1 MKRTL
6 LALSLFALPLLSAQA
21 GAVYNCP
28 RHGPRSSGQVT
39 RRGVSWVCTACEE
52 EKAKK
57 QRADADAARAD
68 RIARGDLFESDLR
81 HLPRVEVN
89 TRSFGSTN
97 AFERRC
103 LAAIRDRYIMVDG
116 APALRAKYQETFKV
130 VQSLGDGDYLVRKGL
145 DFFKLETKGG
155 TFADDALVTVAGT
168 WTGRLFDYT
177 TVLGAAKRIRVF
189 ATLSRQGHAVAEV
202 SFADALAHLG
212 AGGTF
217 AIMLPYD
224 PHVPLT
230 PGWNPAIEATIT
242 QRGGSIVHFGK

>member
-1 MKRTL
+1 MKRAFLALAL
-6 LALSLFALPLLSAQA
+6 LALAPLSAKA

-28 RHGPRSSGQVT
+28 RHGPRDSWQVE
-39 RRGVSWVCTACEE
+39 RRGLSYVCLACEQ
-52 EKAKK
+52 EKAQK

-68 RIARGDLFESDLR
+68 RVARGEVFESDLR
-81 HLPRVEVN
+81 HLPRIEVN

-116 APALRAKYQETFKV
+116 KPARRAEYQQTFKI
-130 VQSLGDGDYLVRKGL
+130 VQSLGDGDYLARKGL
-145 DFFKLETKGG
+145 EFFKLETNGG
-155 TFADDALVTVAGT
+155 VFADDALVTVVGT
-168 WTGRLFDYT
+168 LTGDVFDYT
-177 TVLGAAKRIRVF
+177 TVLGAAKRIRIF
-189 ATLSRQGHAVAEV
+189 RTLSRQGHAVAEV
-202 SFADALAHLG
+202 SFVDALAHLG

-224 PHVPLT
+224 PHVRVT

-242 QRGGSIVHFGK
+242 QRGGSIIHFGK